1 MMLLYTWVQNSH
13 SLARQ
18 IYIYFVVVHHIAKM
32 YCSGRWP
39 AAGAALLAKCA
50 SAVILFILLKIMSL
64 LLPFQL
70 LVAWGVEATRH

>member
-18 IYIYFVVVHHIAKM
+18 IYIYFVVVHHIAEM
-32 YCSGRWP
+32 YCSGPCP

-50 SAVILFILLKIMSL
+50 SAVILFILLKIMFIRFCFPIVNSL
-64 LLPFQL
+64 
-70 LVAWGVEATRH
+70 GEATYH